1 MSLMDDMQ
9 QNTQTE
15 LDFSSVLTGE
25 AREAGREETES
36 FRTTDGSERPASTN
50 RLMEAV
56 CERENLKAALQQV
69 KANKGSPGVDGMT
82 VVGIKDYLKQ
92 HWPAIRE
99 QLLNGT
105 YEPKPVRRVEIP
117 KPDGGVRKLG
127 IPTVLDRFIQ
137 QAVMQVLQRRWD
149 RTFSDHS
156 YGFRPGRSAHQAV
169 AQAQQYIAEGYGWVV
184 DLDLEKFFDR
194 VNHDRLMAAVAKRVA
209 DKRML
214 KLIRAFLEAGVMENG
229 LVSAVDEGTPQGGP
243 LSPLLSNL
251 VLDELDRELERRGH
265 RFVRYADDCNLYVRS
280 ERAGQ
285 RVMKSITRFITQRLK
300 LKVNEAKS
308 AVARPQER
316 KFLGFSFTEGLEVK
330 RTIAPK
336 ALDRF
341 KARVR
346 EITCRAK
353 GVSIETTIEELAPYM
368 RGWRSYFGFCE
379 TPTVLLYLTRWVRL
393 RLRAAL
399 WRQWKTPRRRRAALL
414 KLGVSPRLARNTAG
428 SGRGPWPL
436 ARTKALTV
444 GLSNAY
450 FKSLG
455 LPTLADECSVTVSNR
470 RVRTRTHGGVAG
482 VGG

>member
-1 MSLMDDMQ
+1 MSLKDDKQ
-9 QNTQTE
+9 QNIQMK
-15 LDFSSVLTGE
+15 LDFSSALTGA

-36 FRTTDGSERPASTN
+36 SGATSGPESPARTN
-50 RLMEAV
+50 RLMEEV
-56 CERENLKAALQQV
+56 CERENLKQALQQV
-69 KANKGSPGVDGMT
+69 KSNKGSAGVDGMT
-82 VVGIKDYLKQ
+82 VGGITDYLKQ

-99 QLLNGT
+99 QLLSGT

-127 IPTVLDRFIQ
+127 IPTVLDRLIQ
-137 QAVMQVLQRRWD
+137 QAVMQVLQRQWD
-149 RTFSDHS
+149 STFSDHS

-169 AQAQQYIAEGYGWVV
+169 AQAQQYIAAGYGWVI

-194 VNHDRLMAAVAKRVA
+194 VNHDKLMGQIAKRVE
-209 DKRML
+209 DKRLL
-214 KLIRAFLEAGVMENG
+214 KLIRAFLNAGGMEGG
-229 LVSAVDEGTPQGGP
+229 LVSPSVEGTPQGGP

-265 RFVRYADDCNLYVRS
+265 RFVRYADDSNIYVRS

-285 RVMKSITRFITQRLK
+285 RVMESITQFITQKLK

-316 KFLGFSFTEGLEVK
+316 KFLGFSFTEGPEIK

-336 ALDRF
+336 ALARF
-341 KARVR
+341 KRRVR
-346 EITCRAK
+346 EITRRAK

-368 RGWRSYFGFCE
+368 RGWRSYFGFCQ
-379 TPTVLLYLTRWVRL
+379 TPEVLRSLSSWVRR
-393 RLRAAL
+393 RLRCAL

-414 KLGVSPRLARNTAG
+414 KLGVSPRLARNTAS
-428 SGRGPWPL
+428 SGRGPWHL

-450 FKSLG
+450 FKDRKS
-455 LPTLADECSVTVSNR
+455 
-470 RVRTRTHGGVAG
+470 TRLNSSHRLTSRMPS
-482 VGG
+482 